1 MVICTF
7 GGFPVMTEFILNMAK
22 EMKEY
27 SLMKTNKLLIHHA

>member
-22 EMKEY
+22 EY
-27 SLMKTNKLLIHHA
+27 SLMKTNKVLIHHA